1 MAIKGISIVNCQ
13 LEYPKYVD
21 KVPIIWEKLV
31 RLIMY
36 RVYVTWD
43 ISYPK
48 MLNVYMI
55 KIGSQHDISMHF
67 SVYIELYR

>member
-1 MAIKGISIVNCQ
+1 
-13 LEYPKYVD
+13 
-21 KVPIIWEKLV
+21 
-31 RLIMY
+31 MY